1 LAQLHTLFDLQ
12 EIVGNTSFHVMS
24 WRKTNAF
31 LVFKRLRQM
40 TISSIEKWRN
50 LILLVTAEILIF
62 SLWFSGSAILP
73 QMTEEWQLSGA
84 DQAWMTMSVQV
95 GFVIGAFLSALLNLP
110 DRIPASRLIVASAWG
125 GAVANAG
132 IAFLD
137 YAPTLALL
145 LRFCTGMGLAG
156 TYPPGMKLAA
166 TWCKEDRGLGIGLL
180 VGGIVLGSSIP
191 HLLNALPLLGSDGM
205 PPWRTVLLVIS
216 AFAALGALVVG
227 TGVYGGPFLTGV
239 APFNWRFAGRVL
251 THKPTR
257 LANFG
262 YLGHMWELY
271 GMWTW
276 VPFFL
281 IISYGAAGW
290 STASARLA
298 GFAAVAAG
306 AFGSLVAG
314 LLADRFGRSRVTVAS
329 LMLSG
334 TCTLCAGIFF
344 SSPGL
349 LTVLCLLWGFTVV
362 ADSAQFSA
370 AVSELTDPRYVG
382 TALTVQTTLGFLLTL
397 FSIRII
403 PPLVEIIGW
412 EWVFVVLAPGPVFG
426 IWSMLKLR
434 LMPEA
439 TRMASGNR

>member
-1 LAQLHTLFDLQ
+1 MIANRSL
-12 EIVGNTSFHVMS
+12 E
-24 WRKTNAF
+24 R
-31 LVFKRLRQM
+31 M
-40 TISSIEKWRN
+40 TISAVEKWRN
-50 LILLVTAEILIF
+50 LVLLVTAEMLIF
-62 SLWFSGSAILP
+62 GLWFSVSAILP

-84 DQAWMTMSVQV
+84 DQSWMTMSVQV
-95 GFVIGAFLSALLNLP
+95 GFVVGALLSALLNLP
-110 DRIPASRLIVASAWG
+110 DRIPANRLIAVCALWG
-125 GAVANAG
+125 AAANAG
-132 IAFLD
+132 IALLD
-137 YAPTLALL
+137 DAPTLALL
-145 LRFCTGMGLAG
+145 LRFGTGIGLAG

-180 VGGIVLGSSIP
+180 VGGIVLGKSVP
-191 HLLNALPLLGSDGM
+191 HLLNALPFLGGDGM
-205 PPWRTVLLVIS
+205 PPWRTVLFVIS
-216 AFAALGALVVG
+216 ALAALGALVVAI
-227 TGVYGGPFLTGV
+227 GVYAGPFLTGV

-251 THKPTR
+251 THRPTR

-276 VPFFL
+276 VPMFL
-281 IISYGAAGW
+281 LISYGAAGW
-290 STASARLA
+290 STLSARLA
-298 GFAAVAAG
+298 GFAAVAVG

-314 LLADRFGRSRVTVAS
+314 LLADRFGRSRVTVVS
-329 LMLSG
+329 LILSG
-334 TCTLCAGIFF
+334 TCALCAGIFF

-397 FSIRII
+397 LSIRII

-412 EWVFVVLAPGPVFG
+412 EWAFVILVPGPVFG
-426 IWSMLKLR
+426 IWSMLQLR
-434 LMPEA
+434 RMPEA
-439 TRMASGNR
+439 ERMASGNR

>member
-1 LAQLHTLFDLQ
+1 
-12 EIVGNTSFHVMS
+12 
-24 WRKTNAF
+24 
-31 LVFKRLRQM
+31 M
-40 TISSIEKWRN
+40 TISAFEKWRN
-50 LILLVTAEILIF
+50 LVLLVTAEILIF
-62 SLWFSGSAILP
+62 GLWFSASAVLP

-84 DQAWMTMSVQV
+84 DQSWMTMSVQV
-95 GFVIGAFLSALLNLP
+95 GFVIGALIIALLNLA
-110 DRIPASRLIVASAWG
+110 DRIPSSRLIAACALG
-125 GAVANAG
+125 GAAANAG
-132 IAFLD
+132 IALLD
-137 YAPTLALL
+137 HALTLALL
-145 LRFCTGMGLAG
+145 LRFGTGMGLAG

-180 VGGIVLGSSIP
+180 VGGIVLGKSIP
-191 HLLNALPLLGSDGM
+191 HLLNALPLLGGDGM
-205 PPWRTVLLVIS
+205 PPWRTVLLTTS
-216 AFAALGALVVG
+216 ALAALGTIVVG
-227 TGVYGGPFLTGV
+227 TGVYEGPFLTGV

-251 THKPTR
+251 SHRPTR

-276 VPFFL
+276 VPMFL

-290 STASARLA
+290 STLSARLA
-298 GFAAVAAG
+298 GFAAIAAG

-329 LMLSG
+329 LILSG

-397 FSIRII
+397 LSIRII

-412 EWVFVVLAPGPVFG
+412 EWVFVVLAPGPAFG

>member
-1 LAQLHTLFDLQ
+1 
-12 EIVGNTSFHVMS
+12 
-24 WRKTNAF
+24 
-31 LVFKRLRQM
+31 M
-40 TISSIEKWRN
+40 TISAIEKWRN
-50 LILLVTAEILIF
+50 LALLVTAEILIF
-62 SLWFSGSAILP
+62 GLWFSASAILP

-84 DQAWMTMSVQV
+84 DQSWMTMSVQV
-95 GFVIGAFLSALLNLP
+95 GFVVGALLIALLNLA
-110 DRIPASRLIVASAWG
+110 DRIPPSRLIAACALGSA
-125 GAVANAG
+125 AANAG
-132 IAFLD
+132 IALLD
-137 YAPTLALL
+137 YAPTLAFL
-145 LRFCTGMGLAG
+145 LRFGTGMGLAG

-180 VGGIVLGSSIP
+180 VGGIVLGKAIP
-191 HLLNALPLLGSDGM
+191 HLLNALPLLGGDGM
-205 PPWRTVLLVIS
+205 PPWRTVILVTS
-216 AFAALGALVVG
+216 ALATFGALVVG
-227 TGVYGGPFLTGV
+227 TGVSGGPFLTGV

-251 THKPTR
+251 GHRPTR

-276 VPFFL
+276 VPIFI
-281 IISYGAAGW
+281 IISYDAAGW
-290 STASARLA
+290 STLSARLA
-298 GFAAVAAG
+298 GFAAIAAG

-329 LMLSG
+329 LILSG
-334 TCTLCAGIFF
+334 ACTLFAGIFF

-397 FSIRII
+397 LSIRII

-412 EWVFVVLAPGPVFG
+412 EWVFVVLAPGPAFG